1 MDGMTPETLARFD
14 GENGGEIYISFD
26 GKVYD
31 VSDRRDL
38 YGKSPPGPYH
48 ALAGRE
54 CARALSTMSLDLADV
69 GRRDLE
75 DIQQLVKKLEHVMS
89 ATEVREAVDKAFR
102 DWQRHFEE
110 KYPAIGVCNGG
121 RYQYLQGPPASF
133 QLSHPVFRKTA
144 APWGAKTTSVGSV
157 GFVGSGIGPLRMISR
172 KPRIYLQSQFLQP
185 AECQMLMHMILQR
198 KERCNFQTKLRA
210 PLEPEHPRWTAE
222 QRALIL
228 KIEDRVAEIS
238 GAARHQDE
246 TALVGTLTPPQASG
260 GISEHLGLHVDTNAA
275 HWRFCT
281 AIIYLSTLGAGVT
294 GGETVFP
301 VALDPQ
307 VEGPPDEASERVIEA
322 AGELLD
328 LNLDHT
334 DKALHADETLK
345 AREAATDLLAAADA
359 ATTGIRVKPEQ
370 GSMCVFWTRQDD
382 GEIDRFSWHG
392 GAPLHV
398 EASEQ
403 SGDIFGW
410 KWTLQKFKQ
419 VPVSAS
425 T

>member
-1 MDGMTPETLARFD
+1 MSPETLARFD
-14 GENGGEIYISFD
+14 GENSGGEIYISFD

-31 VSDRRDL
+31 VSHRRDL

-75 DIQQLVKKLEHVMS
+75 DIQHLVKKLEHVMS
-89 ATEVREAVDKAFR
+89 AAEVREAVDKAFR

-121 RYQYLQGPPASF
+121 GFTASAPIPSGPPPAF

-144 APWGAKTTSVGSV
+144 TALAPAPSVGDATA
-157 GFVGSGIGPLRMISR
+157 GPLRMISR

-185 AECQMLMHMILQR
+185 AECQMLMDMILQR

-210 PLEPEHPRWTAE
+210 PLEPEDPRWTAE

-228 KIEDRVAEIS
+228 KIEDQVAEIS
-238 GAARHQDE
+238 GSERHEDE

-281 AIIYLSTLGAGVT
+281 AIIYLSSLGAGVT

-334 DKALHADETLK
+334 DKA
-345 AREAATDLLAAADA
+345 
-359 ATTGIRVKPEQ
+359 GQ
-370 GSMCVFWTRQDD
+370 G
-382 GEIDRFSWHG
+382 
-392 GAPLHV
+392 
-398 EASEQ
+398 
-403 SGDIFGW
+403 
-410 KWTLQKFKQ
+410 
-419 VPVSAS
+419 
-425 T
+425 